1 MSSELVEAIKE
12 SNMNDR
18 QATGKQRWGWGVLVP
33 LALIIFVGLWLPA
46 RLGVANPG
54 GGMALSWLINALL
67 MFAIIALIGLAL
79 DKGPFGILID
89 HRNMM
94 SLSRLQ
100 MVLWTVMILSAF
112 ITTALARV
120 ADTRVHPDGYQ
131 CGLVTAAD
139 GSEVPDPNCAGPLD
153 ITMPPLLWTLMGIS
167 LTSAI
172 SSPLLKAFKAQR
184 TAEDDR
190 RRKTAAARTSM
201 TLGGADV
208 EPATYEN
215 VLKEKEAEHPE
226 ETKLTNEGALVK
238 KTSWMDARLS
248 DIYMGEE
255 VANFMYVDIAKV
267 QNFLFSVFS
276 VVAYAVAL
284 GFAMNGAQNMAGF
297 FAFPEVPEGLVAVIG
312 ISHGGYLTD
321 KAFTH
326 AAPTEAPPG

>member
-1 MSSELVEAIKE
+1 MSTEAAHIPTE
-12 SNMNDR
+12 GLSDR
-18 QATGKQRWGWGVLVP
+18 QATGKQGWGWGVLVP

-46 RLGVANPG
+46 RFVERPG
-54 GGMALSWLINALL
+54 GGMALAWLINAVL

-79 DKGPFGILID
+79 NKGPFGILID

-100 MVLWTVMILSAF
+100 MVLWTVVILSAF

-120 ADTRVHPDGYQ
+120 ADTRLHPDGYQ
-131 CGLVTAAD
+131 CGLVVNAD
-139 GSEVPDPNCAGPLD
+139 GVEVPDPKCASALD
-153 ITMPPLLWTLMGIS
+153 ITLPPLLWTLMGIS

-184 TAEDDR
+184 TSEEDR
-190 RRKTAAARTSM
+190 RRKTAATRTSM

-208 EPATYEN
+208 APASYDN
-215 VLKEKEAEHPE
+215 VLKEKAAEEPE
-226 ETKLTNEGALVK
+226 GEKLTNEGALVK
-238 KTSWMDARLS
+238 KTSWLDARLS

-267 QNFLFSVFS
+267 QNFLFSIFA

-284 GFAMNGAQNMAGF
+284 AVAMTGAQSAAAF
-297 FAFPEVPEGLVAVIG
+297 FTFPELPEGLVAIIG

-326 AAPTEAPPG
+326 ATPTEAPPDA